1 MPVTGR
7 KNFTF
12 KEDFANEKTFD
23 QHGSGGQYGS
33 QHHTCPCFCIRGGQQ
48 PETVI
53 GQEIDRQNSSE
64 DYSEVSSL
72 DQLTYTGN
80 ECKVRLKENI
90 VMTTAVTVNSGNRLT
105 IDLNGHTLTAPEND
119 RAFRIQDGALTIE
132 DSIGTGVIQG
142 SGTVTSYGGN
152 GGAIWMSSSDSNN
165 ALTLTGGTI
174 RGFTA
179 KYGAGV
185 YMGSGTFHMTGGA
198 IQNCLATDGGLAD
211 GGGVYVFGGSFE
223 LTDGTISACKANNAG
238 GGVYVSSGSFE
249 MSGGSIE
256 NCTAHEGAGVKVYAS
271 NGKTASFSMN
281 GSGEIKNCNQ
291 NGVSVSAIG
300 NGTPEFTM
308 DGGTIEGSSGYGV
321 WVAAGSAVMSGGS
334 VKDSER
340 YDIYIGRSATLTV
353 NNTQVGGTVM
363 NMGAITGQGSAEF
376 TGTVENLGY
385 VGAGKITGCKIHRI
399 EHRSPY
405 KGTIENST
413 WDEYVYLLGYRWPAE
428 KIPSAAGESISLK
441 FPSYISE
448 PAAMTNTLVIP
459 EGVTVTVDLAGKPVS
474 ADTTVTSDIK
484 IINHG
489 TLTLIDSST
498 GGTLSIPIE
507 NDGVLNANGGTVTGE
522 VTNKGTIQATG
533 TPVTKFTGTLVN
545 EEGAS
550 VTAGNFM
557 DCTITNNGGT
567 IGGDAIFDRPEPD
580 PEQPG
585 AGSEDGGAGAVIAAL
600 AVGTVVVGGGILL
613 AHSYIQNNLPEGFAV
628 PETRRELAVVLWNMA
643 SKPEPASQQ
652 TYTDVQDEE
661 VLKAVCWAVENELV
675 TPETESTLGADV
687 RVNRLQ
693 VIGAMYQ
700 TNKRKK

>member
-1 MPVTGR
+1 LRPG
-7 KNFTF
+7 
-12 KEDFANEKTFD
+12 
-23 QHGSGGQYGS
+23 
-33 QHHTCPCFCIRGGQQ
+33 GGQQ

-53 GQEIDRQNSSE
+53 GQEIDRQNSSG

-80 ECKVRLKENI
+80 ECRVRLTEDI
-90 VMTTAVTVNSGNRLT
+90 VMTGAVTVNNGNRLT
-105 IDLNGHTLTAPEND
+105 IDLNGHTLTAAANSQ
-119 RAFRIQDGALTIE
+119 AFRIQNGALTIE
-132 DSIGTGVIQG
+132 DSGSTGVIQG
-142 SGTVTSYGGN
+142 SGTVTGN
-152 GGAIWMSSSDSNN
+152 GGAIWMSSNDSNN

-179 KYGAGV
+179 
-185 YMGSGTFHMTGGA
+185 T
-198 IQNCLATDGGLAD
+198 D
-211 GGGVYVFGGSFE
+211 GGGVYVSGGSFE
-223 LTDGTISACKANNAG
+223 MSGGTISACNAANAG

-256 NCTAHEGAGVKVYAS
+256 NCTAHEGAGVKVLAS
-271 NGKTASFSMN
+271 SGKASFSMS

-291 NGVSVSAIG
+291 DGVSIAAIG
-300 NGTPEFTM
+300 GTSEFSM
-308 DGGTIEGSSGYGV
+308 SGGTIEDNSGFGV
-321 WVAAGSAVMSGGS
+321 WVDNGSAVMSGGS
-334 VKDSER
+334 VKGSER
-340 YDIYIGRSATLTV
+340 YDIYIGSRAALTV
-353 NNTQVGGTVM
+353 KNTQVGGTVL
-363 NMGAITGQGSAEF
+363 NLGKITGQGSAEF
-376 TGTVENLGY
+376 TGTVENSGY
-385 VGAGKITGCKIHRI
+385 AVAEITGCKIHRI

-405 KGTIENST
+405 KGTITDSPC
-413 WDEYVYLLGYRWPAE
+413 DEYVYLLGRSW
-428 KIPSAAGESISLK
+428 KIPSGAGESITLKVSSYLPPVMENSL
-441 FPSYISE
+441 E
-448 PAAMTNTLVIP
+448 IP
-459 EGVTVTVDLAGKPVS
+459 KGVTVTVDLAGKTLS
-474 ADTTVTSDIK
+474 AKESDFK

-507 NDGVLNANGGTVTGE
+507 NDDDGVLNANGGTVTSE
-522 VTNKGTIQATG
+522 VTNKGTIKATG
-533 TPVTKFTGTLVN
+533 TPVTQFTGTLVN
-545 EEGAS
+545 QEGAS
-550 VTAGNFM
+550 VTAGDFRGCM
-557 DCTITNNGGT
+557 ITNNGGT
-567 IGGDAIFDRPEPD
+567 IGGDAIWDNPEPG

-600 AVGTVVVGGGILL
+600 AVGTAVVGGGILL

-628 PETRRELAVVLWNMA
+628 PETRQELAVVLWNMA
-643 SKPEPASQQ
+643 GKPEPASQQ

>member
-1 MPVTGR
+1 MR
-7 KNFTF
+7 
-12 KEDFANEKTFD
+12 
-23 QHGSGGQYGS
+23 
-33 QHHTCPCFCIRGGQQ
+33 RGGQQ

-53 GQEIDRQNSSE
+53 GQEVDQQNSSG

-80 ECKVRLKENI
+80 ECRVRLTENI
-90 VMTTAVTVNSGNRLT
+90 VMTGAVTVNNGNRLT
-105 IDLNGHTLTAPEND
+105 IDLNGHTLTAAENS
-119 RAFRIQDGALTIE
+119 RAFFIQNGALTIE
-132 DSIGTGVIQG
+132 DSIGGGVIQG
-142 SGTVTSYGGN
+142 SGTVNGY
-152 GGAIWMSSSDSNN
+152 GGAILMNGSDSNN
-165 ALTLTGGTI
+165 ALTLAGGTI

-185 YMGSGTFHMTGGA
+185 SMGNGTFRMTGGA
-198 IQNCLATDGGLAD
+198 IRNCSATGGKAD
-211 GGGVYVFGGSFE
+211 GGGVYVSGGSFE
-223 LTDGTISACKANNAG
+223 MTDGTISACNAANAG
-238 GGVYVSSGSFE
+238 GGVYVISGSFE

-256 NCTAHEGAGVKVYAS
+256 DCTAYEGAGVKVYPS
-271 NGKTASFSMN
+271 SGKTASFSMT
-281 GSGEIKNCNQ
+281 GGEIKNCNT
-291 NGVSVSAIG
+291 NGVSIYAIG
-300 NGTPEFTM
+300 GTSEFSM
-308 DGGTIEGSSGYGV
+308 SGGTIEDNGGDGV
-321 WVAAGSAVMSGGS
+321 RVDAGSAVMSGGS
-334 VKDSER
+334 VKDSEL
-340 YDIYIGRSATLTV
+340 YDIRIGSSATLTV
-353 NNTQVGGTVM
+353 NNTQVGGTVL
-363 NMGAITGQGSAEF
+363 NMGKITGNGSAEF
-376 TGTVENLGY
+376 TGTVENSGY
-385 VGAGKITGCKIHRI
+385 AVAEITGCKIHRI
-399 EHRSPY
+399 EHRFPY
-405 KGTIENST
+405 KGTIEGSP
-413 WDEYVYLLGYRWPAE
+413 DEYVYLLGHSWPTA

-441 FPSYISE
+441 VPSYITATME
-448 PAAMTNTLVIP
+448 NTLVIP

-474 ADTTVTSDIK
+474 ADAETSDIK

-489 TLTLIDSST
+489 TLTLIDSGT
-498 GGTLSIPIE
+498 GGALSIPIE
-507 NDGVLNANGGTVTGE
+507 NDGVLNANGGTVTSE

-533 TPVTKFTGTLVN
+533 TPVTQFTGTLVN
-545 EEGAS
+545 QEGAS

-567 IGGDAIFDRPEPD
+567 IGGDAIWDNPEPG

-585 AGSEDGGAGAVIAAL
+585 AGSEDGGAGAAIAAL

-628 PETRRELAVVLWNMA
+628 PETRQELAVVLWNMA
-643 SKPEPASQQ
+643 GKPEPASQQ

>member
-1 MPVTGR
+1 MRRG
-7 KNFTF
+7 
-12 KEDFANEKTFD
+12 
-23 QHGSGGQYGS
+23 
-33 QHHTCPCFCIRGGQQ
+33 GGQQ

-72 DQLTYTGN
+72 DQLTYTNN
-80 ECKVRLKENI
+80 ECKVRLTENI
-90 VMTTAVTVNSGNRLT
+90 VMTGAVTVNNGNRLT
-105 IDLNGHTLTAPEND
+105 IDLNGHTLTAAENS
-119 RAFRIQDGALTIE
+119 RAFFIQNGALTIE
-132 DSIGTGVIQG
+132 DSGSTGVIQG
-142 SGTVTSYGGN
+142 SGTVTGN

-179 KYGAGV
+179 
-185 YMGSGTFHMTGGA
+185 T
-198 IQNCLATDGGLAD
+198 D
-211 GGGVYVFGGSFE
+211 GGGVYVSGGSFKM
-223 LTDGTISACKANNAG
+223 TDGTISTCNATNAG

-256 NCTAHEGAGVKVYAS
+256 NCTAHEGAGVKVLAS
-271 NGKTASFSMN
+271 SGKASFSMS

-291 NGVSVSAIG
+291 DGVSIAAIG
-300 NGTPEFTM
+300 GTSEFSM
-308 DGGTIEGSSGYGV
+308 SGGTIEDNSGFGV
-321 WVAAGSAVMSGGS
+321 WVDNGSAVMSGGS
-334 VKDSER
+334 VKGSER
-340 YDIYIGRSATLTV
+340 YDIYIGSRAALTV
-353 NNTQVGGTVM
+353 KNTQVGGTVL
-363 NMGAITGQGSAEF
+363 NLGKITGQGSAEF
-376 TGTVENLGY
+376 TGTVENSGY
-385 VGAGKITGCKIHRI
+385 AVAEITGCKIHRI

-405 KGTIENST
+405 KGTITGST
-413 WDEYVYLLGYRWPAE
+413 WDEYVYLLGRSWPTA
-428 KIPSAAGESISLK
+428 KIPSEAGESITLKVSSYLPPVMENSL
-441 FPSYISE
+441 E
-448 PAAMTNTLVIP
+448 IP
-459 EGVTVTVDLAGKPVS
+459 KGVTVTVDLAGKTLS
-474 ADTTVTSDIK
+474 AETSDIK

-489 TLTLIDSST
+489 TLTLIDSGT
-498 GGTLSIPIE
+498 GGALSIPIE
-507 NDGVLNANGGTVTGE
+507 NDGILNANGGTVTSE

-533 TPVTKFTGTLVN
+533 TPVTQFTGTLFN

-550 VTAGNFM
+550 VTAGDFR

-567 IGGDAIFDRPEPD
+567 IGGDAIWDNPEPG

-600 AVGTVVVGGGILL
+600 AVGTAVVGGGILL

-628 PETRRELAVVLWNMA
+628 PETRQELAVVLWNMA
-643 SKPEPASQQ
+643 GKPEPASQQ

>member
-1 MPVTGR
+1 MR
-7 KNFTF
+7 
-12 KEDFANEKTFD
+12 
-23 QHGSGGQYGS
+23 
-33 QHHTCPCFCIRGGQQ
+33 RGGQQ

-72 DQLTYTGN
+72 DQLTYTNN
-80 ECKVRLKENI
+80 ECKVRLTENI
-90 VMTTAVTVNSGNRLT
+90 VMTGAVTVNNGNRLT
-105 IDLNGHTLTAPEND
+105 IDLNGHTLTAAENS
-119 RAFRIQDGALTIE
+119 RAFFIQNGALTIE
-132 DSIGTGVIQG
+132 DSGSTGVIQG
-142 SGTVTSYGGN
+142 SGTVTGN

-179 KYGAGV
+179 
-185 YMGSGTFHMTGGA
+185 T
-198 IQNCLATDGGLAD
+198 D
-211 GGGVYVFGGSFE
+211 GGGVYVSGGSF
-223 LTDGTISACKANNAG
+223 K
-238 GGVYVSSGSFE
+238 

-256 NCTAHEGAGVKVYAS
+256 NCTAHEGAGVKVLAS
-271 NGKTASFSMN
+271 SGKASFSMS

-291 NGVSVSAIG
+291 DGVSIAAIG
-300 NGTPEFTM
+300 GTSEFSM
-308 DGGTIEGSSGYGV
+308 SGGTIEDNSGFGV
-321 WVAAGSAVMSGGS
+321 WVDNGSAVMSGGS
-334 VKDSER
+334 VKGSER
-340 YDIYIGRSATLTV
+340 YDIYIGSRAALTV
-353 NNTQVGGTVM
+353 KNTQVGGTVL
-363 NMGAITGQGSAEF
+363 NLGKITGQGSAEF
-376 TGTVENLGY
+376 TGTVENSGY
-385 VGAGKITGCKIHRI
+385 AVAEITGCKIHRI

-405 KGTIENST
+405 KGTITGST
-413 WDEYVYLLGYRWPAE
+413 WDEYVYLLGRSWPTA
-428 KIPSAAGESISLK
+428 KIPSEAGESITLKVSSYLPPVMENSL
-441 FPSYISE
+441 E
-448 PAAMTNTLVIP
+448 IP
-459 EGVTVTVDLAGKPVS
+459 KGVTVTVDLAGKTLS
-474 ADTTVTSDIK
+474 AEESDFK

-507 NDGVLNANGGTVTGE
+507 NDGVLNANGGTVTSE
-522 VTNKGTIQATG
+522 VTNKGTIKATG
-533 TPVTKFTGTLVN
+533 TPVTQFTGTLVN
-545 EEGAS
+545 QEGAS
-550 VTAGNFM
+550 VTAGDFRGCM
-557 DCTITNNGGT
+557 ITNNGGT
-567 IGGDAIFDRPEPD
+567 IGGDAILDNPEPD

-600 AVGTVVVGGGILL
+600 AVGTAVVGGGILL

-628 PETRRELAVVLWNMA
+628 PETRQELAVVLWNMA
-643 SKPEPASQQ
+643 GKPEPASQQ

>member
-1 MPVTGR
+1 MRP
-7 KNFTF
+7 
-12 KEDFANEKTFD
+12 
-23 QHGSGGQYGS
+23 
-33 QHHTCPCFCIRGGQQ
+33 GGQQ

-72 DQLTYTGN
+72 DQLTYTNN
-80 ECKVRLKENI
+80 ECKVRLTKDI
-90 VMTTAVTVNSGNRLT
+90 VMTGAVTVNNGNRLT
-105 IDLNGHTLTAPEND
+105 IDLNGHTLTAAENS
-119 RAFRIQDGALTIE
+119 RAFFIQNGALTIE
-132 DSIGTGVIQG
+132 DSIGGGVIQG
-142 SGTVTSYGGN
+142 SGTVNGY
-152 GGAIWMSSSDSNN
+152 GGAILMNGSDSNN
-165 ALTLTGGTI
+165 ALTLAGGTI

-185 YMGSGTFHMTGGA
+185 SMGNGTFRMTGGA
-198 IQNCLATDGGLAD
+198 IRNCSATGGKAD
-211 GGGVYVFGGSFE
+211 GGGVYVSGGSFE
-223 LTDGTISACKANNAG
+223 MSDGTISACNAANAG
-238 GGVYVSSGSFE
+238 GGVYVLSGSFE

-256 NCTAHEGAGVKVYAS
+256 DCTAYEGAGVKVYPS
-271 NGKTASFSMN
+271 SGKTASFSMT
-281 GSGEIKNCNQ
+281 GGEIKNCNT
-291 NGVSVSAIG
+291 NGVSIYAIG
-300 NGTPEFTM
+300 GTSEFSM
-308 DGGTIEGSSGYGV
+308 SGGTIEDNGGDGV
-321 WVAAGSAVMSGGS
+321 RVDAGSAVMSGGS
-334 VKDSER
+334 VKDSEL
-340 YDIYIGRSATLTV
+340 YDIRIGSSATLTV
-353 NNTQVGGTVM
+353 NNTSVGGTVL
-363 NMGAITGQGSAEF
+363 NMGKITGNGSAKF
-376 TGTVENLGY
+376 TGTVENSGY
-385 VGAGKITGCKIHRI
+385 AVAEITGCKIHRI
-399 EHRSPY
+399 EHRFPY
-405 KGTIENST
+405 KGTIEGSP
-413 WDEYVYLLGYRWPAE
+413 DEYVYLLGHRWPTA

-441 FPSYISE
+441 VPSYITATME
-448 PAAMTNTLVIP
+448 NTLVIP
-459 EGVTVTVDLAGKPVS
+459 EGVTVTVDLAGKTLS
-474 ADTTVTSDIK
+474 AKESDFK

-489 TLTLIDSST
+489 TLTLIDS
-498 GGTLSIPIE
+498 GTDGALSIPIE
-507 NDGVLNANGGTVTGE
+507 NDGILNANGGTVTSE

-533 TPVTKFTGTLVN
+533 TPVTQFTGTLVN

-550 VTAGNFM
+550 VTAGNFI

-567 IGGDAIFDRPEPD
+567 ISGDAILDEPKPD

-628 PETRRELAVVLWNMA
+628 PETRQELAVVLWNMA
-643 SKPEPASQQ
+643 GKPEPVSQQ

>member
-1 MPVTGR
+1 MRPG
-7 KNFTF
+7 
-12 KEDFANEKTFD
+12 
-23 QHGSGGQYGS
+23 
-33 QHHTCPCFCIRGGQQ
+33 GGQQ

-53 GQEIDRQNSSE
+53 GQEIDRQNSSG
-64 DYSEVSSL
+64 DYLEVSSL
-72 DQLTYTGN
+72 DQLTYINN
-80 ECKVRLKENI
+80 ECKVRLTKDI
-90 VMTTAVTVNSGNRLT
+90 VMTKAVTVNNGNSLT
-105 IDLNGHTLTAPEND
+105 IDLNGHTLTAAANSQ
-119 RAFRIQDGALTIE
+119 AFRIQGGALTIE

-142 SGTVTSYGGN
+142 SGTVTGN

-179 KYGAGV
+179 
-185 YMGSGTFHMTGGA
+185 T
-198 IQNCLATDGGLAD
+198 D
-211 GGGVYVFGGSFE
+211 GGGVYVDGGSFE
-223 LTDGTISACKANNAG
+223 MSGGTISACNATNAG
-238 GGVYVSSGSFE
+238 GGVYVSSGSFK

-256 NCTAHEGAGVKVYAS
+256 DCTAHEGAGVKVYAS
-271 NGKTASFSMN
+271 NGKTASFSMTGGEIQN
-281 GSGEIKNCNQ
+281 CNTDGVSIYAIGSGT
-291 NGVSVSAIG
+291 S
-300 NGTPEFTM
+300 EFTM
-308 DGGTIEGSSGYGV
+308 TGGTIEDNGGYGV
-321 WVAAGSAVMSGGS
+321 WVDNGSAVMSGGS
-334 VKDSER
+334 VKGSER
-340 YDIYIGRSATLTV
+340 YDIYIGSRATLTV
-353 NNTQVGGTVM
+353 NNTQVGGTVL
-363 NMGAITGQGSAEF
+363 NMGKITGQGSAEF
-376 TGTVENLGY
+376 TGTVENSGY
-385 VGAGKITGCKIHRI
+385 AAAGITGCKIHRI

-405 KGTIENST
+405 KGTIEGST
-413 WDEYVYLLGYRWPAE
+413 WDEYVYLLGYSWPTA
-428 KIPSAAGESISLK
+428 KIPSGAGESISLK
-441 FPSYISE
+441 FPSYITPKME
-448 PAAMTNTLVIP
+448 NTLEIP

-474 ADTTVTSDIK
+474 ADTGASDIK

-489 TLTLIDSST
+489 TLTLIDSGT
-498 GGTLSIPIE
+498 DGTLSIPIE
-507 NDGVLNANGGTVTGE
+507 NDGVLNANGGTVTGK
-522 VTNKGTIQATG
+522 VTNRGTIQATG

-550 VTAGNFM
+550 VTAGNFK

-567 IGGDAIFDRPEPD
+567 IGGDAILDKPEPD

-600 AVGTVVVGGGILL
+600 AVGTAVVGGGILL

-628 PETRRELAVVLWNMA
+628 PETRQELAVVLWNMA
-643 SKPEPASQQ
+643 GKPEPASQQ

>member
-1 MPVTGR
+1 MR
-7 KNFTF
+7 
-12 KEDFANEKTFD
+12 
-23 QHGSGGQYGS
+23 
-33 QHHTCPCFCIRGGQQ
+33 RGGQQ

-53 GQEIDRQNSSE
+53 GQEVDQQNSSG

-72 DQLTYTGN
+72 DQLTYTNN
-80 ECKVRLKENI
+80 ECKVRLTEDI
-90 VMTTAVTVNSGNRLT
+90 VMTKAVTVNNGNRLT
-105 IDLNGHTLTAPEND
+105 IDLNGHTLTAAENS
-119 RAFRIQDGALTIE
+119 RAFFIQNGALTIE
-132 DSIGTGVIQG
+132 DSIGGGVIQG
-142 SGTVTSYGGN
+142 SGTVNGY
-152 GGAIWMSSSDSNN
+152 GGAILMNGSDSNN
-165 ALTLTGGTI
+165 ALTLAGGTI

-185 YMGSGTFHMTGGA
+185 SMGNGTFRMTGGA
-198 IQNCLATDGGLAD
+198 IRNCSATGGKAD
-211 GGGVYVFGGSFE
+211 GGGVYVSGGSFE
-223 LTDGTISACKANNAG
+223 MSDGTISACNAANAG
-238 GGVYVSSGSFE
+238 GGVYVLSGSFE

-256 NCTAHEGAGVKVYAS
+256 DCTAYEGAGVKVYPS
-271 NGKTASFSMN
+271 SGKTASFSMT
-281 GSGEIKNCNQ
+281 GGEIKNCNT
-291 NGVSVSAIG
+291 NGVSIYAIG
-300 NGTPEFTM
+300 GTSEFSM
-308 DGGTIEGSSGYGV
+308 SGGTIEDNGGDGV
-321 WVAAGSAVMSGGS
+321 RVDAGSAVMSGGS
-334 VKDSER
+334 VKDSEL
-340 YDIYIGRSATLTV
+340 YDIRIGSSATLTV
-353 NNTQVGGTVM
+353 NNTQVGGTVL
-363 NMGAITGQGSAEF
+363 NMGKITGNGSAKF
-376 TGTVENLGY
+376 TGTVENSGSA
-385 VGAGKITGCKIHRI
+385 VAEITGCKIHRI
-399 EHRSPY
+399 EHRFPY
-405 KGTIENST
+405 KGTIEGSP
-413 WDEYVYLLGYRWPAE
+413 DEYVYLLGHRWPTA

-441 FPSYISE
+441 VPSYITATME
-448 PAAMTNTLVIP
+448 NTLVIP

-474 ADTTVTSDIK
+474 ADAETSDIK

-550 VTAGNFM
+550 VTAGDFM

-567 IGGDAIFDRPEPD
+567 IGGDAILDNPKPG

-585 AGSEDGGAGAVIAAL
+585 AGSEDGGAGAAIAAL

-628 PETRRELAVVLWNMA
+628 PETRQELAVVLWNMA
-643 SKPEPASQQ
+643 GKPEPASQQ

>member
-1 MPVTGR
+1 MRRG
-7 KNFTF
+7 
-12 KEDFANEKTFD
+12 
-23 QHGSGGQYGS
+23 
-33 QHHTCPCFCIRGGQQ
+33 GGQQ

-72 DQLTYTGN
+72 DQLTYTNN
-80 ECKVRLKENI
+80 ECKVRLTENI
-90 VMTTAVTVNSGNRLT
+90 VMTGAVTVNNGNRLT
-105 IDLNGHTLTAPEND
+105 IDLNGHTLTAAENS
-119 RAFRIQDGALTIE
+119 RAFFIQNGALTIE
-132 DSIGTGVIQG
+132 DSGSTGVIQG
-142 SGTVTSYGGN
+142 SGTVTGN

-179 KYGAGV
+179 
-185 YMGSGTFHMTGGA
+185 T
-198 IQNCLATDGGLAD
+198 D
-211 GGGVYVFGGSFE
+211 GGGVYVSGGSFE
-223 LTDGTISACKANNAG
+223 MTDGTISTCNATNAG

-256 NCTAHEGAGVKVYAS
+256 NCTAHEGAGVKVLAS
-271 NGKTASFSMN
+271 SGKASFSMS

-291 NGVSVSAIG
+291 DGVSIAAIG
-300 NGTPEFTM
+300 GTSEFSM
-308 DGGTIEGSSGYGV
+308 SGGTIEDNSGFGV
-321 WVAAGSAVMSGGS
+321 WVDNGSAVMSGGS
-334 VKDSER
+334 VKGSER
-340 YDIYIGRSATLTV
+340 YDIYIGSRAALTV
-353 NNTQVGGTVM
+353 KNTQVGGTVL
-363 NMGAITGQGSAEF
+363 NLGKITGQGSAEF
-376 TGTVENLGY
+376 TGTVENSGY
-385 VGAGKITGCKIHRI
+385 AVAEITGCKIHRI

-405 KGTIENST
+405 KGTITGST
-413 WDEYVYLLGYRWPAE
+413 WDEYVYLLGRSWPTA
-428 KIPSAAGESISLK
+428 KIPSEAGESITLKVSSYLPPVMENSL
-441 FPSYISE
+441 E
-448 PAAMTNTLVIP
+448 IP
-459 EGVTVTVDLAGKPVS
+459 KGVTVTVDLAGKTLS
-474 ADTTVTSDIK
+474 AETSDIK

-489 TLTLIDSST
+489 TLTLIDSGT
-498 GGTLSIPIE
+498 GGALSIPIE
-507 NDGVLNANGGTVTGE
+507 NDGILNANGGTVTSE

-533 TPVTKFTGTLVN
+533 TPVTQFTGTLFN

-550 VTAGNFM
+550 VTAGDFR

-567 IGGDAIFDRPEPD
+567 IGGDAIWDNPEPG

-600 AVGTVVVGGGILL
+600 AVGTAVVGGGILL

-628 PETRRELAVVLWNMA
+628 PETRQELAVVLWNMA
-643 SKPEPASQQ
+643 GKPEPASQQ

>member
-1 MPVTGR
+1 MHPG
-7 KNFTF
+7 
-12 KEDFANEKTFD
+12 
-23 QHGSGGQYGS
+23 
-33 QHHTCPCFCIRGGQQ
+33 GGQQ

-64 DYSEVSSL
+64 DYSEVSSASSL
-72 DQLTYTGN
+72 DQLTYTSQ
-80 ECKVRLKENI
+80 ECKVRLTENI
-90 VMTTAVTVNSGNRLT
+90 VMTTAVTVNNGNRLT
-105 IDLNGHTLTAPEND
+105 IDLNGHTLTAPENS
-119 RAFRIQDGALTIE
+119 RAFFIQNGALTIE
-132 DSIGTGVIQG
+132 DSIGGGVIQG
-142 SGTVTSYGGN
+142 SGTVNGY
-152 GGAIWMSSSDSNN
+152 GGAILMNGSDSNN

-174 RGFTA
+174 SGFTA
-179 KYGAGV
+179 TNGAGV
-185 YMGSGTFHMTGGA
+185 SMGNGTFRMTDGA
-198 IQNCLATDGGLAD
+198 IQNCHATD
-211 GGGVYVFGGSFE
+211 GGGVYVSGGSFE
-223 LTDGTISACKANNAG
+223 MSGGKISCKATNAG

-256 NCTAHEGAGVKVYAS
+256 DCTADEGAGVKVLVS
-271 NGKTASFSMN
+271 SGETASFSMS

-291 NGVSVSAIG
+291 DGVSIAAITG
-300 NGTPEFTM
+300 GKPEFTM
-308 DGGTIEGSSGYGV
+308 SGGTIEGSGRDGV
-321 WVAAGSAVMSGGS
+321 WVAAGSAVISGGS
-334 VKDSER
+334 VKESER
-340 YDIYIGRSATLTV
+340 YDINIGSGAALTV
-353 NNTQVGGTVM
+353 NNTSVGGTVL
-363 NMGAITGQGSAEF
+363 NMGKITGNGSAKF
-376 TGTVENLGY
+376 TGTVENSGSA
-385 VGAGKITGCKIHRI
+385 VAGITGCTIHRI

-405 KGTIENST
+405 KGTITDSM
-413 WDEYVYLLGYRWPAE
+413 WDEYVYLFGRSWPTA

-441 FPSYISE
+441 ALSHIE
-448 PAAMTNTLVIP
+448 QAMTTTLVIP

-474 ADTTVTSDIK
+474 ADPDASDIK

-507 NDGVLNANGGTVTGE
+507 NDGILNANGGTVTGE

-567 IGGDAIFDRPEPD
+567 IGGDAILDKPE

-628 PETRRELAVVLWNMA
+628 PETRQELAVVLWNMA
-643 SKPEPASQQ
+643 GKPEPASQQ

-661 VLKAVCWAVENELV
+661 VLKAVRWAVENELV

>member
-1 MPVTGR
+1 MRP
-7 KNFTF
+7 
-12 KEDFANEKTFD
+12 
-23 QHGSGGQYGS
+23 
-33 QHHTCPCFCIRGGQQ
+33 GGQQ

-53 GQEIDRQNSSE
+53 GQEIDRQNSSG
-64 DYSEVSSL
+64 DYLEVSSL
-72 DQLTYTGN
+72 DQLTYTNN
-80 ECKVRLKENI
+80 ECRVRLTESI
-90 VMTTAVTVNSGNRLT
+90 VMTGAVTVNNGNRLT
-105 IDLNGHTLTAPEND
+105 IDLNGHTLTAAANSQ
-119 RAFRIQDGALTIE
+119 AFRIQNGALTIE
-132 DSIGTGVIQG
+132 DSGSTGVIQG
-142 SGTVTSYGGN
+142 SGTVTGN

-179 KYGAGV
+179 
-185 YMGSGTFHMTGGA
+185 T
-198 IQNCLATDGGLAD
+198 D
-211 GGGVYVFGGSFE
+211 GGGVYVSGGSFKM
-223 LTDGTISACKANNAG
+223 TDGTISTCNATNAG

-256 NCTAHEGAGVKVYAS
+256 NCTAHEGAGVKVLAS
-271 NGKTASFSMN
+271 SGETASFSMN

-291 NGVSVSAIG
+291 DGVSIAAIG
-300 NGTPEFTM
+300 GTSEFSM
-308 DGGTIEGSSGYGV
+308 SGGTIEDNSGFGV
-321 WVAAGSAVMSGGS
+321 WVDNGSAVMSGGS
-334 VKDSER
+334 VKGSER
-340 YDIYIGRSATLTV
+340 YDIYIGSRAALTV
-353 NNTQVGGTVM
+353 KNTQVGGTVL
-363 NMGAITGQGSAEF
+363 NMGKITGNGSAKF
-376 TGTVENLGY
+376 TGTVENSGSA
-385 VGAGKITGCKIHRI
+385 VAEITGCTIHRI
-399 EHRSPY
+399 EHRFPY
-405 KGTIENST
+405 KGTIEGSP
-413 WDEYVYLLGYRWPAE
+413 DEYVYLLGHSWPTA

-441 FPSYISE
+441 VPSYITATME
-448 PAAMTNTLVIP
+448 NTLVIP

-474 ADTTVTSDIK
+474 ADAETSDIK

-489 TLTLIDSST
+489 TLTLIDS
-498 GGTLSIPIE
+498 GTDGALSIPIE
-507 NDGVLNANGGTVTGE
+507 NDGILNANGGTVTSE

-533 TPVTKFTGTLVN
+533 TPVTQFTGTLFN

-550 VTAGNFM
+550 VTAGDFR

-567 IGGDAIFDRPEPD
+567 IGGDAIWDNPEPG

-600 AVGTVVVGGGILL
+600 AVGTAVVGGGILL

-628 PETRRELAVVLWNMA
+628 PETRQELAVVLWNMA
-643 SKPEPASQQ
+643 GKPEPASQQ

>member
-1 MPVTGR
+1 M
-7 KNFTF
+7 
-12 KEDFANEKTFD
+12 
-23 QHGSGGQYGS
+23 
-33 QHHTCPCFCIRGGQQ
+33 
-48 PETVI
+48 I
-53 GQEIDRQNSSE
+53 GQEIDRQNSSG

-80 ECKVRLKENI
+80 ECRVRLTEDI
-90 VMTTAVTVNSGNRLT
+90 VMTGAVTVNNGNRLT
-105 IDLNGHTLTAPEND
+105 IDLNGHTLTAAANSQ
-119 RAFRIQDGALTIE
+119 AFRIQNGALTIE
-132 DSIGTGVIQG
+132 DSGSTGVIQG
-142 SGTVTSYGGN
+142 SGTVTGN
-152 GGAIWMSSSDSNN
+152 GGAIWMSSNDSNN

-179 KYGAGV
+179 
-185 YMGSGTFHMTGGA
+185 T
-198 IQNCLATDGGLAD
+198 D
-211 GGGVYVFGGSFE
+211 GGGVYVSG
-223 LTDGTISACKANNAG
+223 
-238 GGVYVSSGSFE
+238 GSFE

-256 NCTAHEGAGVKVYAS
+256 NCTAHEGAGVKVLAS
-271 NGKTASFSMN
+271 SGKASFSMS

-291 NGVSVSAIG
+291 DGVSIAAIG
-300 NGTPEFTM
+300 GTSEFSM
-308 DGGTIEGSSGYGV
+308 SGGTIEDNSGFGV
-321 WVAAGSAVMSGGS
+321 WVDNGSAVMSGGS
-334 VKDSER
+334 VKGSER
-340 YDIYIGRSATLTV
+340 YDIYIGSRAALTV
-353 NNTQVGGTVM
+353 KNTQVGGTVL
-363 NMGAITGQGSAEF
+363 NLGKITGQGSAEF
-376 TGTVENLGY
+376 TGTVENSGY
-385 VGAGKITGCKIHRI
+385 AVAEITGCKIHRI

-405 KGTIENST
+405 KGTITDSPC
-413 WDEYVYLLGYRWPAE
+413 DEYVYLLGRSW
-428 KIPSAAGESISLK
+428 KIPSGAGESITLKVSSYLPPVMENSL
-441 FPSYISE
+441 E
-448 PAAMTNTLVIP
+448 IP
-459 EGVTVTVDLAGKPVS
+459 KGVTVTVDLAGKTLS
-474 ADTTVTSDIK
+474 AKESDFK

-507 NDGVLNANGGTVTGE
+507 NDDDGVLNANGGTVTSE

-533 TPVTKFTGTLVN
+533 TPVTQFTGTLSN

-550 VTAGNFM
+550 VTAGDFR

-567 IGGDAIFDRPEPD
+567 IGGDAIWDNPEPG

-600 AVGTVVVGGGILL
+600 AVGTAVVGGGILL

-628 PETRRELAVVLWNMA
+628 PETRQELAVVLWNMA
-643 SKPEPASQQ
+643 GKPEPASQQ

>member
-1 MPVTGR
+1 MC
-7 KNFTF
+7 K
-12 KEDFANEKTFD
+12 
-23 QHGSGGQYGS
+23 
-33 QHHTCPCFCIRGGQQ
+33 IRLAAD
-48 PETVI
+48 T
-53 GQEIDRQNSSE
+53 
-64 DYSEVSSL
+64 
-72 DQLTYTGN
+72 
-80 ECKVRLKENI
+80 
-90 VMTTAVTVNSGNRLT
+90 VMTVAVTVDSGKSLT
-105 IDLNGHTLTAPEND
+105 IDLNGHTLTAAENSQ
-119 RAFRIQDGALTIE
+119 AFRIQNGALTIE
-132 DSIGTGVIQG
+132 DSGSTGVIQG
-142 SGTVTSYGGN
+142 SGTVTGN

-179 KYGAGV
+179 
-185 YMGSGTFHMTGGA
+185 T
-198 IQNCLATDGGLAD
+198 D
-211 GGGVYVFGGSFE
+211 GGGVYVSGGSFKM
-223 LTDGTISACKANNAG
+223 TDGTISTCNATNAG

-256 NCTAHEGAGVKVYAS
+256 NCTAHEGAGVKVLAS
-271 NGKTASFSMN
+271 SGKASFSMS

-291 NGVSVSAIG
+291 DGVSIAAIG
-300 NGTPEFTM
+300 GTSEFSM
-308 DGGTIEGSSGYGV
+308 SGGTIEDNSGFGV
-321 WVAAGSAVMSGGS
+321 WVDNGSAVMSGGS
-334 VKDSER
+334 VKDSKL
-340 YDIYIGRSATLTV
+340 YDIRIGSSATLTV
-353 NNTQVGGTVM
+353 NNTQVGGTVL
-363 NMGAITGQGSAEF
+363 NMGKITGNGSAKF
-376 TGTVENLGY
+376 TGTVENSGSAA
-385 VGAGKITGCKIHRI
+385 AGITGCTIHRI

-405 KGTIENST
+405 NGTITDST
-413 WDEYVYLLGYRWPAE
+413 WDEYVYLFGYKWPAK
-428 KIPSAAGESISLK
+428 KIPSGAGESISLK
-441 FPSYISE
+441 VSSYIDT
-448 PAAMTNTLVIP
+448 PAMTNTLEIP

-474 ADTTVTSDIK
+474 ADAETSDIK

-507 NDGVLNANGGTVTGE
+507 NDGVLNANGGKVTSE

-533 TPVTKFTGTLVN
+533 TPVTQFTGTLVN
-545 EEGAS
+545 QEGAS
-550 VTAGNFM
+550 VTAGDFM

-567 IGGDAIFDRPEPD
+567 IGGDAILKNPEPG

-600 AVGTVVVGGGILL
+600 AVGTAVVGGGILL

-628 PETRRELAVVLWNMA
+628 PETRQELAVVLWNMA
-643 SKPEPASQQ
+643 GKPEPASQQ

>member
-1 MPVTGR
+1 MKKRLISMVLAVSMAVSIMPAPA
-7 KNFTF
+7 
-12 KEDFANEKTFD
+12 FA
-23 QHGSGGQYGS
+23 S
-33 QHHTCPCFCIRGGQQ
+33 GGQQ

-72 DQLTYTGN
+72 DQLTYTNN
-80 ECKVRLKENI
+80 ECKVRLTENI
-90 VMTTAVTVNSGNRLT
+90 VMTGAVTVNNGNRLT
-105 IDLNGHTLTAPEND
+105 IDLNGHTLTAAENS
-119 RAFRIQDGALTIE
+119 RAFFIQNGALTIE
-132 DSIGTGVIQG
+132 DSIGGGVIQG
-142 SGTVTSYGGN
+142 SGTVNGY
-152 GGAIWMSSSDSNN
+152 GGAILMNGSDSNN
-165 ALTLTGGTI
+165 ALTLAGGTI

-185 YMGSGTFHMTGGA
+185 SMGNGTFRMTGGA
-198 IQNCLATDGGLAD
+198 IRNCSATGGKAD
-211 GGGVYVFGGSFE
+211 GGGVYVSGGSFE
-223 LTDGTISACKANNAG
+223 MSDGTISACNAANAG
-238 GGVYVSSGSFE
+238 GGVYVLSGSFE

-256 NCTAHEGAGVKVYAS
+256 DCTAYEGAGVKVYPS
-271 NGKTASFSMN
+271 SGKTASFSMT
-281 GSGEIKNCNQ
+281 GGEIKNCNT
-291 NGVSVSAIG
+291 NGVSIYAIG
-300 NGTPEFTM
+300 GTSEFSM
-308 DGGTIEGSSGYGV
+308 SGGTIEDNGGDGV
-321 WVAAGSAVMSGGS
+321 RVDAGSAVMSGGS
-334 VKDSER
+334 VTRSEL
-340 YDIYIGRSATLTV
+340 YDIRIGSSATLTV
-353 NNTQVGGTVM
+353 NNTQVGGTVL
-363 NMGAITGQGSAEF
+363 NMGKITGNGSAKF
-376 TGTVENLGY
+376 TGTVENSGSA
-385 VGAGKITGCKIHRI
+385 VAEITGCTIHRI
-399 EHRSPY
+399 EHRFPY
-405 KGTIENST
+405 KGTIEGSP
-413 WDEYVYLLGYRWPAE
+413 DEYVYLLGHSWPTA

-441 FPSYISE
+441 VPSYITATME
-448 PAAMTNTLVIP
+448 NTLVIP

-474 ADTTVTSDIK
+474 ADAETSDIK

-507 NDGVLNANGGTVTGE
+507 NDGVLNANGGTVTSE

-533 TPVTKFTGTLVN
+533 TPVTQFTGTLSN

-550 VTAGNFM
+550 VTAGDFRGCM
-557 DCTITNNGGT
+557 ITNNGGT
-567 IGGDAIFDRPEPD
+567 IGGDAIWDNPEPG

-600 AVGTVVVGGGILL
+600 AVGTAVVGGGILL

-628 PETRRELAVVLWNMA
+628 PETRQELAVVLWNMA
-643 SKPEPASQQ
+643 GKPEPASQQ

>member
-1 MPVTGR
+1 MRP
-7 KNFTF
+7 
-12 KEDFANEKTFD
+12 
-23 QHGSGGQYGS
+23 
-33 QHHTCPCFCIRGGQQ
+33 GGQQ

-72 DQLTYTGN
+72 DQLTYTNN
-80 ECKVRLKENI
+80 ECKVRLTENI
-90 VMTTAVTVNSGNRLT
+90 VMTGAVTVNNGNRLT
-105 IDLNGHTLTAPEND
+105 IDLNGHTLTAAENS
-119 RAFRIQDGALTIE
+119 RAFFIQNGALTIE
-132 DSIGTGVIQG
+132 DSDSTGVIQG
-142 SGTVTSYGGN
+142 SGTVTGN

-179 KYGAGV
+179 
-185 YMGSGTFHMTGGA
+185 T
-198 IQNCLATDGGLAD
+198 D
-211 GGGVYVFGGSFE
+211 GGGVYVSGGSFKM
-223 LTDGTISACKANNAG
+223 TDGTISTCNATNAG

-256 NCTAHEGAGVKVYAS
+256 NCTAHEGAGVKVLAS
-271 NGKTASFSMN
+271 SGKASFSMS

-291 NGVSVSAIG
+291 DGVSIAAIG
-300 NGTPEFTM
+300 GTSEFSM
-308 DGGTIEGSSGYGV
+308 SGGTIEDNSGFGV
-321 WVAAGSAVMSGGS
+321 WVDNGSAVMSGGS
-334 VKDSER
+334 VKGSER
-340 YDIYIGRSATLTV
+340 YDIYIGSRAALTV
-353 NNTQVGGTVM
+353 KNTQVGGTVL
-363 NMGAITGQGSAEF
+363 NLGKITGQGSAEF
-376 TGTVENLGY
+376 TGTVENSGY
-385 VGAGKITGCKIHRI
+385 AVAEITGCKIHRI

-405 KGTIENST
+405 KGTITGST
-413 WDEYVYLLGYRWPAE
+413 WDEYVYLLGRSWPTA
-428 KIPSAAGESISLK
+428 KIPSEAGESITLKVSSYLPPVMENSL
-441 FPSYISE
+441 E
-448 PAAMTNTLVIP
+448 IP
-459 EGVTVTVDLAGKPVS
+459 KGVTVTVDLAGKTLS
-474 ADTTVTSDIK
+474 AEESDFK

-507 NDGVLNANGGTVTGE
+507 NDGVLNANGGTVTSE
-522 VTNKGTIQATG
+522 VTNKGTIKATG
-533 TPVTKFTGTLVN
+533 TPVTQFTGTLVN
-545 EEGAS
+545 QEGAS
-550 VTAGNFM
+550 VTAGDFRGCM
-557 DCTITNNGGT
+557 ITNNGGT
-567 IGGDAIFDRPEPD
+567 IGGDAILDNPEPD

-600 AVGTVVVGGGILL
+600 AVGTAVVGGGILL

-628 PETRRELAVVLWNMA
+628 PETRQELAVVLWNMA
-643 SKPEPASQQ
+643 GKPEPASQQ

>member
-1 MPVTGR
+1 MRP
-7 KNFTF
+7 
-12 KEDFANEKTFD
+12 
-23 QHGSGGQYGS
+23 
-33 QHHTCPCFCIRGGQQ
+33 GGQQ

-53 GQEIDRQNSSE
+53 GQEIDRQNSSG
-64 DYSEVSSL
+64 DYLEVSSL
-72 DQLTYTGN
+72 DQLTYINN
-80 ECKVRLKENI
+80 ECKVRLTKDI
-90 VMTTAVTVNSGNRLT
+90 VMTKAVTVNNGNSLT
-105 IDLNGHTLTAPEND
+105 IDLNGHTLTAAANSQ
-119 RAFRIQDGALTIE
+119 AFRIQGGALTIE

-142 SGTVTSYGGN
+142 SGTVTGN

-179 KYGAGV
+179 
-185 YMGSGTFHMTGGA
+185 T
-198 IQNCLATDGGLAD
+198 D
-211 GGGVYVFGGSFE
+211 GGGVYVDGGSFE
-223 LTDGTISACKANNAG
+223 MSGGTISACNATNAG

-256 NCTAHEGAGVKVYAS
+256 DCTAHEGAGVKVYAS
-271 NGKTASFSMN
+271 NGKTASFSMTGGEIQN
-281 GSGEIKNCNQ
+281 CNTDGVSIYAIGSGT
-291 NGVSVSAIG
+291 S
-300 NGTPEFTM
+300 EFTM
-308 DGGTIEGSSGYGV
+308 TGGTIEDNGGYGV
-321 WVAAGSAVMSGGS
+321 WVDNGSAVMSGGS
-334 VKDSER
+334 VKGSER
-340 YDIYIGRSATLTV
+340 YDIYIGSRATLTV
-353 NNTQVGGTVM
+353 NNTQVGGTVL
-363 NMGAITGQGSAEF
+363 NMGKITGQGSAEF
-376 TGTVENLGY
+376 TGTVENSGY
-385 VGAGKITGCKIHRI
+385 AAAGITGCKIHRI

-405 KGTIENST
+405 KGTIEGST
-413 WDEYVYLLGYRWPAE
+413 WDEYVYLLGYSWPTA
-428 KIPSAAGESISLK
+428 KIPSGAGESISLK
-441 FPSYISE
+441 FPSYITPKME
-448 PAAMTNTLVIP
+448 NTLEIP

-474 ADTTVTSDIK
+474 ADTGASDIK

-489 TLTLIDSST
+489 TLTLIDSGT
-498 GGTLSIPIE
+498 DGTLSIPIE
-507 NDGVLNANGGTVTGE
+507 NDGVLNANGGTVTGK
-522 VTNKGTIQATG
+522 VTNRGTIQATG

-545 EEGAS
+545 QEGAS

-567 IGGDAIFDRPEPD
+567 IGGGAILDKPEPD

-600 AVGTVVVGGGILL
+600 AVGTAVVGGGILL

-628 PETRRELAVVLWNMA
+628 PETRQELAVVLWNMA
-643 SKPEPASQQ
+643 GKPEPASQQ